1 MSEAVQGVRAG
12 GEARPAA
19 RLGAELRAAR
29 QRLGWELPDLAGSLR
44 IRQSYLE
51 AIENGRMAELP
62 GTTYALGFVRTYAS
76 ALGLSGEEV
85 AGRFRAEAE
94 EVQQK
99 PALSFPAPV
108 PQRGVPAGALML
120 VGLIILAGAYGG
132 WYYFSEHQHTVA
144 ETVPPIPDRLLPLTQ
159 PATPKPSPSPQV
171 ASILPSTTPPSAQP
185 PGPPAAL
192 PAPQTAPAVTSA
204 PKSAAVT
211 PAGPGG
217 TAYSTPADTT
227 THPATTPTPSQAAP
241 VTSSPAAGPA
251 AGDGASQPPGTA
263 PSAAALPAGTRVVIK
278 TTADAWV
285 TVKQKNGPAIV
296 NKLMHAGDS
305 VPLPADKTDL
315 TLTTGNA
322 GGTEVD
328 VDGTAVESIGASGM
342 VRRDLPLDPATLK
355 AGHFPAIFHG
365 HSKPHAAAAP
375 APAGDTSESTTSGGN
390 AEQGH

>member
-1 MSEAVQGVRAG
+1 MSEAVEGVRAG
-12 GEARPAA
+12 GETRPAA

-120 VGLIILAGAYGG
+120 VGLVILAGAYGG

-159 PATPKPSPSPQV
+159 PAAPKPSPSPQV
-171 ASILPSTTPPSAQP
+171 ASILPSTTPPSVQP
-185 PGPPAAL
+185 
-192 PAPQTAPAVTSA
+192 
-204 PKSAAVT
+204 
-211 PAGPGG
+211 
-217 TAYSTPADTT
+217 
-227 THPATTPTPSQAAP
+227 PSQATPPAP
-241 VTSSPAAGPA
+241 VAQAPVPQANAANPPPASKGPQPAAIPA
-251 AGDGASQPPGTA
+251 APPTASA
-263 PSAAALPAGTRVVIK
+263 SAAPTPASAIPTPPAPNGAAQAAQTPNPAAASLPAGTRVVIK
-278 TTADAWV
+278 TSADAWV
-285 TVKQKNGPAIV
+285 TVKQKGGPAV
-296 NKLMHAGDS
+296 MNKLMHAGDS
-305 VPLPADKTDL
+305 FPLPADKSDL

-322 GGTEVD
+322 GGTEID
-328 VDGTAVESIGASGM
+328 VDGTAVESLGASGM
-342 VRRDLPLDPATLK
+342 VRRDLPLDPDTLK
-355 AGHFPAIFHG
+355 AGHFAAIGRG
-365 HSKPHAAAAP
+365 HAKPRP
-375 APAGDTSESTTSGGN
+375 APVADSSESTPSSDG
-390 AEQGH
+390 ADQGH